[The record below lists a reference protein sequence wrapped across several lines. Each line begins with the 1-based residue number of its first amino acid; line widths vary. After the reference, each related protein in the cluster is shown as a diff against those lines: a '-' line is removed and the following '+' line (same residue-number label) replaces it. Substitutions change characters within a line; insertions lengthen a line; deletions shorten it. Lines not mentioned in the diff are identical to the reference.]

1 MLIVTMDTARVLA
14 TVDNM
19 IGQLAAAPRKMQDE
33 MIAWQKDDMRR
44 ARPNVAMPDEHTVA
58 TVIWPR
64 SRLPETKSRRR
75 RRPALPSGK
84 RSLLR
89 STRPILRP
97 ELFDRLVERMRL
109 LLAAIKWT
117 TK

>member
-19 IGQLAAAPRKMQDE
+19 IGQLATAPRKMQDE

-64 SRLPETKSRRR
+64 SRVSEKRKRQVR
-75 RRPALPSGK
+75 RRPALPSAK
-84 RSLLR
+84 RGR

-97 ELFDRLVERMRL
+97 ELFDRLVVRMRL

-117 TK
+117 PK